1 MDEWRLLTTLSDA
14 PSTQALADL
23 LRAEGVSVR
32 VISEAHLLGA
42 AVPCR
47 LMVEAQELRRAHWL
61 LSQRSISEA
70 ELVFLATGES
80 EHPGGSE

>member
-47 LMVEAQELRRAHWL
+47 LMVEAQELQRAHWL
-61 LSQRSISEA
+61 LRQRTVSEA
-70 ELVFLATGES
+70 ELLFLATGES
-80 EHPGGSE
+80 PTGGSE